1 MPFSKKSGAHAAG
14 RSKKAKG
21 NNPKNKDAGVR
32 SGTQFAYEFD
42 KEEMGS
48 GATIPIPAVDTGYSR
63 YNAGNT
69 YSSGSH
75 SKKHKKKWSTKRKV
89 VTVLL
94 VIVAIVAA
102 AAIAGALYLN
112 NLNSILKGSNSEE
125 NAQIADSLAPSVGDD
140 PFYMVLLGCDDREGV
155 EGARSD
161 TTILARVDPG
171 NAEVTLLSI
180 PRDTAINYGDYGTVK
195 FNAAYAYDGTSGT
208 INATSQLCGVKIS
221 HYAEVHFEDL
231 VDLIDY
237 MGGVEVDV
245 PMDIDDA
252 DAGGKLKAGK
262 QTLNGTQAMI
272 FARSRSY
279 ASGDF
284 QRTTNQRLLIEAM
297 VKKLMSMSATDMPGV
312 IERMAKCITTD
323 YDVSSLIALA
333 GKFKDSSD
341 MTVYSALMPNT
352 TATGS
357 DGASYVVADTKKL
370 TKMMQVIDQGG
381 DPSTVVS
388 DDSTVTSSK
397 EAKKKGT
404 ESYVNKGDGM
414 PDAGAES
421 AVTGIAAN

>member
-21 NNPKNKDAGVR
+21 VTKKNTDAGVR

-42 KEEMGS
+42 KEEMDS

-69 YSSGSH
+69 YSSSSH

-94 VIVAIVAA
+94 VIVAILAAVAV
-102 AAIAGALYLN
+102 AGALYLN
-112 NLNSILKGSNSEE
+112 NLNSILKGSDSEE

-171 NAEVTLLSI
+171 NATVTLLSI

-208 INATSQLCGVKIS
+208 INAASALCGVKIS

-262 QTLNGTQAMI
+262 QTLNGQQAMI

-297 VKKLMSMSATDMPGV
+297 VNKLMSMSATDMPGV
-312 IERMAKCITTD
+312 IEKMAKCITTD

-333 GKFKDSSD
+333 GKFKDAD
-341 MTVYSALMPNT
+341 NMTVYSALMPST

-357 DGASYVVADTKKL
+357 DGTSYVVADTKKL
-370 TKMMQVIDQGG
+370 TKMMKVIDQGG

-388 DDSTVTSSK
+388 DDSTVSSSK

-404 ESYVNKGDGM
+404 ESYVNKGDGL

-421 AVTGIAAN
+421 TSTASTGN